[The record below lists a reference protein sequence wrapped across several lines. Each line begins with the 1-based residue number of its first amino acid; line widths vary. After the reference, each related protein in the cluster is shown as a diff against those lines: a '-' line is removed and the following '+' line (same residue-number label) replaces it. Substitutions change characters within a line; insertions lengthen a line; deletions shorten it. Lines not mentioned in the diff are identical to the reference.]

1 LVSQDL
7 RAFSVNWQPPRPMRA
22 IAPFI
27 SSAFS
32 RSCWACQGTAH
43 TTLPCTTM
51 FAFSGSACKPNS
63 ARVHKICLPS
73 IKIRASLPIVDLLR
87 SSGHGGFTMP
97 SPSGLLMEII
107 SDGVSSSAFT
117 ECNVGERGSACEP
130 QLNTDI
136 SSPSPSWFWVKLESA
151 DCGCAAAHTGDSG

>member
-1 LVSQDL
+1 MVSQDL

-32 RSCWACQGTAH
+32 RSCWACQGTAR
-43 TTLPCTTM
+43 TTLPRTTM

-63 ARVHKICLPS
+63 ARVHTICLPS
-73 IKIRASLPIVDLLR
+73 IRIRASLLIVDFR
-87 SSGHGGFTMP
+87 SSGHGGITMP

-107 SDGVSSSAFT
+107 SDGVSSSAFI

-130 QLNTDI
+130 PLNTDI
-136 SSPSPSWFWVKLESA
+136 SSPSPSWFCVKLESA
-151 DCGCAAAHTGDSG
+151 DCGRAAAHTGDSG